1 MGKLITKFNVVEV
14 YRKDAA
20 LVKRLKIE
28 QGDIIEVSLPLSS
41 NTSYKSYM
49 DVTNL
54 TKNISEH
61 NYSFNMFC
69 NFASSESLSPAIKIE
84 NA

>member
-1 MGKLITKFNVVEV
+1 MAKLITKFNVVEV

-28 QGDIIEVSLPLSS
+28 QGDVIEVSLDLKS

-49 DVTNL
+49 DITNL

-61 NYSFNMFC
+61 DYSFNMFC
-69 NFASSESLSPAIKIE
+69 NFASSNSFSPAIKIE
-84 NA
+84 NV

>member
-1 MGKLITKFNVVEV
+1 MAKLITKFNVVEV

-28 QGDIIEVSLPLSS
+28 QGDVIEVSLDLKS

-49 DVTNL
+49 DITNL

-61 NYSFNMFC
+61 DYSFNMFC
-69 NFASSESLSPAIKIE
+69 NFASSDSFNPAIKIE
-84 NA
+84 NV

>member
-1 MGKLITKFNVVEV
+1 MAKLITKFNVVEV

-28 QGDIIEVSLPLSS
+28 QGDVIEVSLDLKS

-49 DVTNL
+49 DITNL

-61 NYSFNMFC
+61 DYSFNMFC
-69 NFASSESLSPAIKIE
+69 NFASSNSFSPAIKIE
-84 NA
+84 NI